1 MILEKKLT
9 IKEIFEIIEKLSNE
23 IDNELLRKQ
32 INYYKILPSSIKI
45 KEIITTNKS
54 NISDKFLRYMI
65 KKEDINF
72 SIESKIESLKYYQDL
87 LLNRIEEKDI
97 NSYHETIVYF
107 RNKGYTWNQI
117 KGLFEKANINFS
129 ERKIR
134 RIYSGK

>member
-32 INYYKILPSSIKI
+32 INYYKILPSSVKI
-45 KEIITTNKS
+45 KEIIATNKN
-54 NISDKFLRYMI
+54 NISDKFLRYVI
-65 KKEDINF
+65 KKEDIDF

-87 LLNRIEEKDI
+87 LLKRIEETDI
-97 NSYHETIVYF
+97 NSYHETIAYF

-134 RIYSGK
+134 RIFSGK